1 MGKTCTPTHAHV
13 LARAQPPF
21 SYTPPLSLSL
31 SLPRTLP
38 HGFDSDL
45 TIRAALVFQGDRGPW
60 LRPVWLRAK
69 APLWTDA
76 RGIQSTH
83 WPRIVWSQVTVSLG
97 QQLKDAGSVGPL
109 LGGRVHF
116 SFELCPK
123 L

>member
-1 MGKTCTPTHAHV
+1 MCYGVPKWIV
-13 LARAQPPF
+13 LKRSSPH
-21 SYTPPLSLSL
+21 SL
-31 SLPRTLP
+31 SLPPPKTLP
-38 HGFDSDL
+38 HDFDSDL

-97 QQLKDAGSVGPL
+97 QQLKDAGSMGPVRGKGFTLAVSFAQNFKVG
-109 LGGRVHF
+109 
-116 SFELCPK
+116 K